1 MVVKSGR
8 GSLLVKGAALA
19 LEVWAGVP
27 VATVVVVSTNDE
39 IDTAEVTVN
48 EVDNSV
54 EITDCEGDTDDV
66 ADVN

>member
-19 LEVWAGVP
+19 LEVEAGVP
-27 VATVVVVSTNDE
+27 IATVVVVSTNDE

-48 EVDNSV
+48 EVV

-66 ADVN
+66 VDVN

>member
-54 EITDCEGDTDDV
+54 EIACEDDTDDV
-66 ADVN
+66 VDVN